1 MEAGGV
7 RRGAVALLSV
17 TAAVSCFLLAAQ
29 LSGAGAGGR
38 VGLLSVLGINLGFF
52 AELRVGQYAPGF
64 PTGGDVQWLNS
75 KPLDIKE
82 LQANDEWVLIHFW
95 DSTSAESLR
104 TLPYVKKMHE
114 YYGKHGLQVVGVH
127 RPRYDFARS
136 LVLLADA
143 VRRLEIEYPVVND
156 VDADV
161 AHAYGAKQLDTM
173 YLINDDNLIVGRKR
187 GREAGPI
194 MMSSVCKAL
203 ASKNPALACLP
214 AAAVQTSLS
223 SSAPAASADAD
234 AARQSLYTNYYG
246 NPNHPRAGHRCR
258 PATADVFVGEA
269 RASDLDVG
277 TTAGRGSLTH
287 LQSYAGLLQRKHY
300 SDMSGVQ
307 LDDGAF
313 VLSGDWTTHKE
324 GMVATADAAS
334 GFVNTH
340 LRLRYH
346 AKAVYALMGLAAAE
360 EGSMHMC
367 TDGKSGNAAAGT
379 ACVQGEACQ
388 DLAGPVGLYGWCH
401 AEAAEGQQASQWGGC
416 TPCSKLEAVK
426 VYLLLDGVPVPR
438 QRRGKD
444 VEEDAFGRTFVSVR
458 EPRLYLLISDTYP
471 AARGL
476 QLLPAQ
482 QGVAVNQFSFAS
494 NCDADLPALT

>member
-1 MEAGGV
+1 MCNGSTRRCCAADACPV
-7 RRGAVALLSV
+7 RARVRSARVWSALWTCSHCIARRARPRRQHPQSPRPLLPSRVARPRLLRALSAVGIAC
-17 TAAVSCFLLAAQ
+17 T
-29 LSGAGAGGR
+29 
-38 VGLLSVLGINLGFF
+38 GLTPPCWCWHT
-52 AELRVGQYAPGF
+52 Q
-64 PTGGDVQWLNS
+64 
-75 KPLDIKE
+75 PLDIKE

-95 DSTSAESLR
+95 DRYCCALVPAARDRVRGRGQTKWRSRCAIPARWCPRLTLCARARSTSAESLR

-173 YLINDDNLIVGRKR
+173 YLINDDNLIVGRKS

-313 VLSGDWTTHKE
+313 VLRCLAPCAIHTH
-324 GMVATADAAS
+324 
-334 GFVNTH
+334 TH
-340 LRLRYH
+340 TH
-346 AKAVYALMGLAAAE
+346 THSTN
-360 EGSMHMC
+360 SMC
-367 TDGKSGNAAAGT
+367 
-379 ACVQGEACQ
+379 
-388 DLAGPVGLYGWCH
+388 
-401 AEAAEGQQASQWGGC
+401 
-416 TPCSKLEAVK
+416 
-426 VYLLLDGVPVPR
+426 VYL
-438 QRRGKD
+438 
-444 VEEDAFGRTFVSVR
+444 
-458 EPRLYLLISDTYP
+458 
-471 AARGL
+471 
-476 QLLPAQ
+476 
-482 QGVAVNQFSFAS
+482 
-494 NCDADLPALT
+494 